1 MQIKTEF
8 VMIETMRAFIASPD
22 AEAKFPGILI
32 YSDIFQLSTSLLSF
46 CKRLAS
52 YGFVVAAPEIFHRHE
67 AAGVVLEQND
77 EGRARGARNALAT
90 TIEEFDLDAQAVI
103 EFLQNHSAVEPE
115 NIGAGGFCI
124 GGHLAYRAALNPN
137 VKGAACFYPT
147 WLSNGKLGQ
156 GENAGSLERAS
167 EIQGELLII
176 FGLQDQYIPEEAR
189 NQIINTLNQAK
200 VKTSVEL
207 FNADHGFHPHLYPLF
222 RSDFVLVLN
231 EMVLVLVL
239 DCPSDR
245 VRVRVLPFGRSTS
258 TKTPGKLECDV
269 QRCG

>member
-8 VMIETMRAFIASPD
+8 VMIGTMRTFIASPN

-67 AAGVVLEQND
+67 AAGVVFEQND
-77 EGRARGARNALAT
+77 EGRARGAQNALAT

-124 GGHLAYRAALNPN
+124 GGHLAYRAALNPH

-147 WLSNGKLGQ
+147 WLSNGKLGK
-156 GENAGSLERAS
+156 GENAGSLEQAS
-167 EIQGELLII
+167 EIKGELLII
-176 FGLQDQYIPEEAR
+176 FGLQDSYISEEAR
-189 NQIINTLNQAK
+189 TLIINALNKAK
-200 VKTSVEL
+200 VKTSIEL
-207 FNADHGFHPHLYPLF
+207 FNADHGFMRDDRAAYDGECEDLAF
-222 RSDFVLVLN
+222 AAVLEHFDKVFAG
-231 EMVLVLVL
+231 E
-239 DCPSDR
+239 
-245 VRVRVLPFGRSTS
+245 G
-258 TKTPGKLECDV
+258 
-269 QRCG
+269 